1 VLFHERYPNIGITP
15 LSDRCCSDRTQT
27 DSGPI
32 LLCTRKVDKKENGYN
47 VAAVKSCVISV
58 LRIIE
63 TKPAFLQR
71 VALSSNLIVGM
82 LAHTMVKDALDSN
95 AIGGVCGK
103 KEESDGEPAM
113 YSSWQSERGG
123 V

>member
-1 VLFHERYPNIGITP
+1 
-15 LSDRCCSDRTQT
+15 
-27 DSGPI
+27 
-32 LLCTRKVDKKENGYN
+32 

-58 LRIIE
+58 LRIVE
-63 TKPAFLQR
+63 TKPAFLQKD
-71 VALSSNLIVGM
+71 ALSSILNVGTV
-82 LAHTMVKDALDSN
+82 AYTMVKDALVSN
-95 AIGGVCGK
+95 AIGGVCGR